1 MPNEDFTRSSDELS
15 TGRTMGNLSHTDTE
29 AAPIDRAQASTL
41 GRLALGS
48 ALLLGDTVGA
58 RLNEAQAPA
67 DPQPPALESVLRP
80 VAEWENSG
88 NPFEQGRYIVIGATK
103 DIRGRIGQSGRGL
116 FDTAD
121 AAGRLFEKA
130 TRDIRRSRPLRPVRV
145 RFLRYQER
153 GEDIISHWAALGQR
167 EEIQSRALA
176 EATLGSLVQ
185 QSVND
190 LSESPHVQVLV
201 QQVVANQGTSILEE
215 VVEEIRE
222 RIVTLDILL
231 EKHLARLTRLPARGE
246 LPRPPFRQE
255 YINSRSTLFQIP
267 QVDLTMAGQYAG
279 FISRLLAFFVDL
291 IILILALSLTTT
303 FSNAFINL
311 FNLQPFLSQL
321 FDNNEAIRAVTA
333 GLAALA
339 GMLFVVVYG
348 GLFWSLSGQT
358 LGDLLFGV
366 RVIRSNGSRVSV
378 GRAILRI
385 TGAYISG
392 IALFLG
398 FLWALW
404 DPRHQGWHDKLAGT
418 VVVYDWPAV
427 PDELFLRDQL
437 HVVGVLPR
445 QRRLTGHEP
454 SESSR

>member
-1 MPNEDFTRSSDELS
+1 MPNENLTRSGDEFS
-15 TGRTMGNLSHTDTE
+15 AGRTTDTQSPTNTE
-29 AAPIDRAQASTL
+29 AEPMDSSQATTF
-41 GRLALGS
+41 GRLTLGS

-58 RLNEAQAPA
+58 RLNEAQAAAAPE
-67 DPQPPALESVLRP
+67 PPTLESVLRP
-80 VAEWENSG
+80 VAEWENTG
-88 NPFEQGRYIVIGATK
+88 NPFEQGRFIVIGAAK
-103 DIRGRIGQSGRGL
+103 DVRDRIGQSGRGL
-116 FDTAD
+116 FDATD

-130 TRDIRRSRPLRPVRV
+130 TRDLRRSRPLRPVRV

-153 GEDIISHWAALGQR
+153 GEDIISHWAALGHR

-176 EATLGSLVQ
+176 QATLGSLVQ

-222 RIVTLDILL
+222 RIVTVDILL
-231 EKHLARLTRLPARGE
+231 EKHLARLTRLPARQE
-246 LPRPPFRQE
+246 LPAPPFRQE
-255 YINSRSTLFQIP
+255 YIHSRPTLFKIP
-267 QVDLTMAGQYAG
+267 QVDLTMAGHYAG
-279 FISRLLAFFVDL
+279 FISRLLAFFIDL

-303 FSNAFINL
+303 FINAFINL
-311 FNLQPFLSQL
+311 FNLQPFLGQL

-339 GMLFVVVYG
+339 GMLFVVAYG

-366 RVIRSNGSRVSV
+366 RVIRSNGSRVSF

-385 TGAYISG
+385 IGAYISG

-404 DPRHQGWHDKLAGT
+404 DPRHQGWLDKLAGT

-437 HVVGVLPR
+437 QVVGVLPR
-445 QRRLTGHEP
+445 QRRLTGHDA
-454 SESSR
+454 S

>member
-1 MPNEDFTRSSDELS
+1 MPVHDEQSNNPAEETNQSNLRSDSPQLQSE
-15 TGRTMGNLSHTDTE
+15 TE
-29 AAPIDRAQASTL
+29 PMSESQQPTF

-58 RLNEAQAPA
+58 RLSEA
-67 DPQPPALESVLRP
+67 QPPAETQTPTLESVLRP

-88 NPFEQGRYIVIGATK
+88 NAFEKGRFVVIGATK
-103 DIRGRIGQSGRGL
+103 DIRGRVGQSGRGL
-116 FDTAD
+116 FDATD
-121 AAGRLFEKA
+121 AAGRAFEKA
-130 TRDIRRSRPLRPVRV
+130 TRDIRRSRTLRPVRL
-145 RFLRYQER
+145 RFLRYQQR
-153 GEDIISHWAALGQR
+153 GEGVISRWAALGQR
-167 EEIQSRALA
+167 EEMQSRAIA

-185 QSVND
+185 QSVSD

-201 QQVVANQGTSILEE
+201 QQVVASQGTSILEE

-231 EKHLARLTRLPARGE
+231 EKNIARITRLPTRE
-246 LPRPPFRQE
+246 QLPPPPFRLD
-255 YINSRSTLFQIP
+255 YIKSRTTLYQIP
-267 QVDLTMAGQYAG
+267 QVELTMAGQYAG
-279 FISRLLAFFVDL
+279 FISRLVGFFIDL
-291 IILILALSLTTT
+291 IILILSLSLTTT
-303 FSNAFINL
+303 FISAFINL

-321 FDNNEAIRAVTA
+321 FNNNDAIRIVTG

-339 GMLFVVVYG
+339 GILFVVVYG
-348 GLFWSLSGQT
+348 VLFWSLSGQT
-358 LGDLLFGV
+358 LGDLLVGV
-366 RVIRSNGSRVSV
+366 RVIRSNGSRVSL

-385 TGAYISG
+385 IGAYISG
-392 IALFLG
+392 IVVFLG

-437 HVVGVLPR
+437 RVVGVLPR
-445 QRRLTGHEP
+445 QQRLTGHDP
-454 SESSR
+454 T